1 MDDPTERT
9 MDDFIDK
16 FIERLDPRNSPI
28 YLTREEMLERNKAI
42 AIAVLKGS
50 TLDKVACDF
59 DLSGNRVRQILL
71 RLSWIAR
78 KKVLGDK
85 LENDTEPL
93 KPRTI
98 KTLRANAS
106 CYIDAITK
114 IKTAD
119 YYKRPSMGWTA
130 QS

>member
-1 MDDPTERT
+1 

-59 DLSGNRVRQILL
+59 DLSGNRIRQILL
-71 RLSWIAR
+71 RLSWIVR

-114 IKTAD
+114 IKTSD
-119 YYKRPSMGWTA
+119 YYNHPDLHGRPCDDSDQTRY
-130 QS
+130 